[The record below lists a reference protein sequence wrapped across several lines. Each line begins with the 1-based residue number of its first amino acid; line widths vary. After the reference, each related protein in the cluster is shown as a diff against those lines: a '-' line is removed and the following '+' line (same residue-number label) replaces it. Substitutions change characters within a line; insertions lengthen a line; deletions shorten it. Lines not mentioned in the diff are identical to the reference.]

1 MPGSA
6 PVALAARTAVGLE
19 GLAETPL
26 ELNASPWGP
35 DPVA

>member
-6 PVALAARTAVGLE
+6 PVALAARISVGLE
-19 GLAETPL
+19 ALAETPL

-35 DPVA
+35 DSVV